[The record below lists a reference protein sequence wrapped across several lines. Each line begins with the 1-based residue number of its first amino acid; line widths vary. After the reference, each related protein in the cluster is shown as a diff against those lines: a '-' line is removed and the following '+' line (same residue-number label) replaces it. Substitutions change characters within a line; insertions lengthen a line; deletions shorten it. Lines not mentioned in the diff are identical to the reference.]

1 METLMS
7 KLKTLSLMKTSALAA
22 LLCLG
27 TLSAQARP
35 GGHMGGP
42 GMAGGPPIEHML
54 ESVDASDAQRAQI
67 KQIMKSAR
75 EDLKPQH
82 EALQRLRSEGQTLL
96 AAPTIDAAAIEA
108 LRQQSQVQHEA
119 VSKRMSQALVA
130 AANVL
135 TPDQRAKLA
144 ERMAKRKARVAEH
157 RKERQERDA
166 ARKP

>member
-7 KLKTLSLMKTSALAA
+7 KLNTLSLMKTSALAA

-27 TLSAQARP
+27 ALSAQARP
-35 GGHMGGP
+35 GPHMGGS
-42 GMAGGPPIEHML
+42 GMAGGPPIEHLL
-54 ESVDASDAQRAQI
+54 ESVDASDAQRSQI

-82 EALQRLRSEGQTLL
+82 EALQRLRNEGQALL
-96 AAPTIDAAAIEA
+96 AAPSIDAAAVES
-108 LRQQSQVQHEA
+108 LRQQAQIQHEA

-135 TPDQRAKLA
+135 TPEQRAKLA
-144 ERMAKRKARVAEH
+144 ERMAKRKARMAEH
-157 RKERQERDA
+157 RQERHERDA